1 MDAGRAYQ
9 VLDLKSGAS
18 PESVKAAYRRLA
30 LESHPDK
37 NGGDDRRF
45 KEVSEAYNALKNRK
59 PGDPAPAAKR
69 GPRKPGPWGAPR
81 QKGPVPEEDWGRFTR
96 GVEEEDWWK
105 EYERKFWRD
114 YEAAR
119 KGGSGPET
127 EKAREPDEQPDLSV
141 SVDKSLCIGCCSCEI
156 IAPEVFEIDKNTNLN
171 PKSRVINERGAGVNK
186 IMNAA
191 ETCPTKAIS
200 VEDGSGRLFP
210 R

>member
-1 MDAGRAYQ
+1 MEAGRAYR

-18 PESVKAAYRRLA
+18 QESVKAAYRRLA

-45 KEVSEAYNALKNRK
+45 KEVSEAYNALKDRK
-59 PGDPAPAAKR
+59 PGEPVAPAKR
-69 GPRKPGPWGAPR
+69 GPRAPGPWGAPR
-81 QKGPVPEEDWGRFTR
+81 PKGPAPEEDWGRFTR

-105 EYERKFWRD
+105 EYEKKFWQD

-119 KGGSGPET
+119 KGSSGPET

-200 VEDGSGRLFP
+200 VGDRSGRLFP

>member
-1 MDAGRAYQ
+1 M
-9 VLDLKSGAS
+9 LDLKSGAS

-45 KEVSEAYNALKNRK
+45 KEVSEAYNALKDRK
-59 PGDPAPAAKR
+59 PGEPVAPAKR
-69 GPRKPGPWGAPR
+69 GPRAPGPWGAPR
-81 QKGPVPEEDWGRFTR
+81 PKGPVPEEDWGRFTR

-105 EYERKFWRD
+105 EYEKKFWQD

-119 KGGSGPET
+119 KGSSGPET

-200 VEDGSGRLFP
+200 VGDRSGRLFP

>member
-1 MDAGRAYQ
+1 MEAGRAYR

-18 PESVKAAYRRLA
+18 QESVKAAYRRLA

-45 KEVSEAYNALKNRK
+45 KEVSEAYNALKDRK
-59 PGDPAPAAKR
+59 PGEPGAPAKR
-69 GPRKPGPWGAPR
+69 GPREPGPWGAPR
-81 QKGPVPEEDWGRFTR
+81 PKGPAPEEDWGRFTR

-105 EYERKFWRD
+105 EYEKKFWQD

-119 KGGSGPET
+119 KGSSGPET

-200 VEDGSGRLFP
+200 VGDRSGRLFP

>member
-1 MDAGRAYQ
+1 MEAGRAYR
-9 VLDLKSGAS
+9 VLDLKSDAS

-45 KEVSEAYNALKNRK
+45 KEVSEAYSALKDRK
-59 PGDPAPAAKR
+59 PGGPGEPAKR
-69 GPRKPGPWGAPR
+69 GPRAPGPWGAPR
-81 QKGPVPEEDWGRFTR
+81 PKGPAPEEDWGRFTR

-105 EYERKFWRD
+105 EYEKKFWRD

-119 KGGSGPET
+119 KGSSGPET

-200 VEDGSGRLFP
+200 VGDRSGRLFP